1 MPSHSET
8 LLSSQPSDSSSSI
21 SDLSSQ
27 RSSKPPRLVLTIIS
41 SLCPKDLGKQYI
53 LEPNG
58 MFGSPRVFNS
68 TNITIG
74 RQQITESG
82 MRPNDIMLSSCDS
95 FISRTHCK
103 IRYNEGM
110 HTSLDLSPST
120 WSFLLGTHS
129 RLGQRSP
136 IQFLPTHLLS
146 EILSYLKPTRRFF
159 ISDSRSVTGT
169 YLKLRHKVK
178 LTHNSLFLIQ
188 PQLAFTVVILRSPDY
203 ILKHPKLS
211 HRLVH
216 PSSDSWQLN
225 TLISILML
233 QGSPSISMSSSGSYW
248 FAASR
253 SPYFYIGPNCEIPV
267 DIKGRIKIS
276 YENGWWLEDLG
287 TDFGV
292 WASTSGLRGCE
303 SRFFE
308 REVEL
313 ISGDLV
319 KISETVIKV
328 EW

>member
-1 MPSHSET
+1 MVSHFET
-8 LLSSQPSDSSSSI
+8 PLNCQPSDARSAV
-21 SDLSSQ
+21 SDLPSK
-27 RSSKPPRLVLTIIS
+27 RSPKPPRLVLNILS
-41 SLCPKDLGKQYI
+41 SLCSKDLGKQYI

-58 MFGSPRVFNS
+58 MLGSPRVFNS
-68 TNITIG
+68 TDITIG
-74 RQQITESG
+74 RQQITDSG

-110 HTSLDLSPST
+110 HTSLDLSPSI

-129 RLGQRSP
+129 RLGQHSP
-136 IQFLPTHLLS
+136 IQHLPTHLLS
-146 EILSYLKPTRRFF
+146 EILSYLKPARRFF

-169 YLKLRHKVK
+169 YLKLRHRMK
-178 LTHNSLFLIQ
+178 LTHTSLFLIQ
-188 PQLAFTVVILRSPDY
+188 PHLGFTVVILRSPENM
-203 ILKHPKLS
+203 LKHPKLS

-233 QGSPSISMSSSGSYW
+233 QGSPSVSMSPSGSYW

-253 SPYFYIGPNCEIPV
+253 SPYFYIGENSEIPV

-276 YENGWWLEDLG
+276 YEDGWWVEDLG

-292 WASTSGLRGCE
+292 WVSTSGLRGCE
-303 SRFFE
+303 SRFVE